1 VLFSFSLVPSSVQR
15 HSVFAVKNRVFPCS
29 APELAFSL
37 TRSLLFSQIFTRAF
51 CFSPELPHR
60 PAWCFPALLAIF
72 LAPVVISAQ
81 GAPVILFSAAQCFG
95 RSALLVRRRVLQFS
109 LRSFGF
115 RSSRVS
121 FCSVAAGDSWPP
133 GRLHV
138 PHSVFG
144 SCFRFLD
151 GTCSQ
156 RRCLPPRVLS
166 DFLYASSTAS
176 FQCVNKL

>member
-1 VLFSFSLVPSSVQR
+1 V
-15 HSVFAVKNRVFPCS
+15 
-29 APELAFSL
+29 L

-115 RSSRVS
+115 RVQPSLLLL
-121 FCSVAAGDSWPP
+121 G
-133 GRLHV
+133 GRW
-138 PHSVFG
+138 
-144 SCFRFLD
+144 RFLAARPPS
-151 GTCSQ
+151 CSSFGV
-156 RRCLPPRVLS
+156 RFLLS
-166 DFLYASSTAS
+166 PLGREPVPSAGHSRLAS
-176 FQCVNKL
+176 